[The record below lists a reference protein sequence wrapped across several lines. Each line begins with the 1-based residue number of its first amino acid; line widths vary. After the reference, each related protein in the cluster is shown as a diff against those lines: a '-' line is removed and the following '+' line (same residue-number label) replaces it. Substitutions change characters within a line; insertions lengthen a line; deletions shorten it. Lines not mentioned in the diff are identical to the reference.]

1 MNTKDIRHEGAKADS
16 EADSD
21 EVFRR
26 HNIRPT
32 AVRVLVY
39 NAIKSFQDTFSMSD
53 VEDALETVDK
63 SSIFRTLALFAG
75 QHLVHEIEDGSGSA
89 KYCLCRNDHVCGAE
103 EMHCHFYCESCQKTF
118 CLDHTHIPIV
128 HYPDGFE
135 LHQINYMMK
144 GLCPSCRHKR
154 EAC

>member
-39 NAIKSFQDTFSMSD
+39 NAIKSFHDTFSMSD

-75 QHLVHEIEDGSGSA
+75 QHLVHEIEDGSGLA

-103 EMHCHFYCESCQKTF
+103 EMHCHFYCESYQKNF
-118 CLDHTHIPIV
+118 CLDHTHIPIM
-128 HYPDGFE
+128 HYTDGFE
-135 LHQINYMMK
+135 LHQINFMMK

-154 EAC
+154 EA